1 MLRVAQGGAVT
12 RESEAVIKE
21 AARLEEAVFNFMMK
35 YLEKEMFNL
44 EQDNTVEFKE
54 EIQLIKDIKYLL
66 EASQSDQLSQAQ

>member
-1 MLRVAQGGAVT
+1 
-12 RESEAVIKE
+12 
-21 AARLEEAVFNFMMK
+21 MMK

-66 EASQSDQLSQAQ
+66 EAAQTDQLSQAQ

>member
-1 MLRVAQGGAVT
+1 
-12 RESEAVIKE
+12 
-21 AARLEEAVFNFMMK
+21 MMK

-66 EASQSDQLSQAQ
+66 EASQSDQLSQAQQNYLSKYFASQVPLSLPIMNP